1 MQNPHKGR
9 GAVSNTAGRF
19 ERQAAQA
26 FDDGWTPE
34 DPAPL
39 AADTTLTPEAAR
51 TIITRNTSP
60 DLNFDRTV
68 NPYRGCE
75 HGCIYCYA
83 RPNHAYAGLSPGRD
97 FETRIFFK
105 PDAARLLEQEFAHPG
120 YAPETLVL
128 GGVTDVYQPAER
140 TLRITRALLEVCRAT
155 RHPVGLVTKSA
166 LVLRDLDI
174 LAPMAADGLAKVAV
188 SVTTLDPRLARTM
201 EPRAAAP
208 HRRLSTIRALSEAGV
223 PVTVMVAPLIPAL
236 NDPEIE
242 AILEAAAEAGAR
254 GAGYVALRLPLE
266 IKDLFAEWLET
277 HRPDAA
283 RRIMGLVSA
292 MHGGKAYRAQ
302 FGLRQRGSGPYAEL
316 MGRRFR
322 AAARR
327 FGLDRPSLEL
337 RTDLFRKPVLPGGQL
352 GLL

>member
-1 MQNPHKGR
+1 MTNPHKGR
-9 GAVSNTAGRF
+9 GAVSNAAGRF
-19 ERQAAQA
+19 ETQSAHS
-26 FDDGWTPE
+26 FDDGWTDA

-39 AADTTLTPEAAR
+39 ADDTVLTPEAAR
-51 TIITRNTSP
+51 TIISRNTSP
-60 DLNFDRTV
+60 DLSFDRTV

-105 PDAARLLEQEFAHPG
+105 PDAARLLEEEFAHPG

-128 GGVTDVYQPAER
+128 GGVTDVYQPAEK

-188 SVTTLDPRLARTM
+188 SITTLDPKLARTM

-208 HRRLSTIRALSEAGV
+208 HRRLSTVRALADAGV

-242 AILEAAAEAGAR
+242 AILEASAGA
-254 GAGYVALRLPLE
+254 GAQAAGYVALRLPLE
-266 IKDLFAEWLET
+266 IKDLFAQWLEA

-283 RRIMGLVSA
+283 RRIMGLVRA

-302 FGLRQRGSGPYAEL
+302 FGLRQRGSGPYADL
-316 MGRRFR
+316 MGKRFR
-322 AAARR
+322 AAVRR
-327 FGLDRPSLEL
+327 YGLDRSSPKL
-337 RTDLFRKPVLPGGQL
+337 RTDLFRRPVLPGGQF

>member
-1 MQNPHKGR
+1 MPPPPKGR
-9 GAVSNTAGRF
+9 GALSNAAGRF
-19 ERQAAQA
+19 QTHAAA
-26 FDDGWTPE
+26 GFDDGWSDI

-39 AADTTLTPEAAR
+39 NPDTVLAPETAR
-51 TIITRNTSP
+51 TIISRNTSP
-60 DLNFDRTV
+60 DLSFDRTA

-120 YAPETLVL
+120 YAPDTLVL

-140 TLRITRALLEVCRAT
+140 TLRITRALLEVCRAS

-174 LAPMAADGLAKVAV
+174 LAPMAAQGLAKVAV
-188 SVTTLDPRLARTM
+188 SITTLDAKLARTL

-208 HRRLSTIRALSEAGV
+208 HRRLATVKALAEAGV

-242 AILEAAAEAGAR
+242 AILEAAAEAGAS

-266 IKDLFAEWLET
+266 IKDLFAEWLEA

-283 RRIMGLVSA
+283 RRIMGLVRA

-302 FGLRQRGSGPYAEL
+302 FGLRQRGSGPYAAL
-316 MGRRFR
+316 MGQRFR
-322 AAARR
+322 AAVRR
-327 FGLDRPSLEL
+327 FGLDRAALRL
-337 RTDLFRKPVLPGGQL
+337 RTDLFVRPVPPGGQF

>member
-1 MQNPHKGR
+1 MTSPTKGR
-9 GAVSNTAGRF
+9 GALTNATGRF
-19 ERQAAQA
+19 ERHATAA
-26 FDDGWTPE
+26 FDDGWSDE
-34 DPAPL
+34 DPSPL
-39 AADTTLTPEAAR
+39 NADTVLAPEAAR
-51 TIITRNTSP
+51 TIISRNTSP

-105 PDAARLLEQEFAHPG
+105 PDAAVLLEQEFAHPG
-120 YAPETLVL
+120 YAPELLVL

-140 TLRITRALLEVCRAT
+140 TLRITRGLLEICRAT

-166 LVLRDLDI
+166 LVTRDLDI
-174 LAPMAADGLAKVAV
+174 LGPMAADGLAKVAV
-188 SVTTLDPRLARTM
+188 SITTLDPRLARTM

-208 HRRLSTIRALSEAGV
+208 HRRLATVKALSEAGV

-242 AILEAAAEAGAR
+242 AILEAAAEAGAQ

-266 IKDLFAEWLET
+266 IKDLFAEWLDT

-283 RRIMGLVSA
+283 RRIMGLVRA

-302 FGLRQRGSGPYAEL
+302 FGLRQRGSGPYAEF
-316 MGRRFR
+316 MGKRFR

-327 FGLDRPSLEL
+327 YGLDRPSLKL
-337 RTDLFRKPVLPGGQL
+337 RTDLFRRPILPGAQMP
-352 GLL
+352 LL